1 MSAPEPGTGSA
12 QETGGP
18 TPLLVLDVVGLTP
31 QLLAHMPNLRAMG
44 ERGAR
49 AP

>member
-1 MSAPEPGTGSA
+1 MTTGT
-12 QETGGP
+12 P

-31 QLLAHMPNLRAMG
+31 QLLEHMPHLRAMA
-44 ERGAR
+44 GAGAQ

>member
-1 MSAPEPGTGSA
+1 MTDEAAP
-12 QETGGP
+12 GP

-44 ERGAR
+44 EQGAK
-49 AP
+49 APLSTVLPAV